1 VIYVYGVLRRGRR
14 ADVAAAGVEQAPIRG
29 VEHGDLVA
37 LVSDLDGTVLAA
49 AREVRAHWAVLDEVA
64 RSVTVLPVRFG
75 TVLEDDDAVR
85 ASLLEPNAE
94 RVKELLQVLDGRVQ
108 LNVRAHYDEDRLLAD
123 VIRAS
128 PTVAS
133 MRDRIKRLPEQAA
146 YYQRIQ
152 LGEAVAAE
160 VARRRD
166 NDARL
171 ALEALEPHAVASLVE
186 EPRGSDGAFALA
198 FLVERGAVDAFGAAV
213 ARFREQAGDRLRIRF
228 IGPLPPYSFTDDELR
243 AGSPAWA

>member
-1 VIYVYGVLRRGRR
+1 MIYVYGVLRRGRR
-14 ADVAAAGVEQAPIRG
+14 ADVAAAGVEQAPVRG
-29 VEHGDLVA
+29 VEHGDLLA

-75 TVLEDDDAVR
+75 TVLENDDAVR

-94 RVKELLQVLDGRVQ
+94 RIAELLEVLDGRVQ

-123 VIRAS
+123 IVRAS

-152 LGEAVAAE
+152 LGEAVAGE
-160 VARRRD
+160 VARRREA
-166 NDARL
+166 DASL

-228 IGPLPPYSFTDDELR
+228 IGPLPPYGFTDDELR

>member
-1 VIYVYGVLRRGRR
+1 MIYVYGVLRRGRR
-14 ADVAAAGVEQAPIRG
+14 ADVAAAGVEQAPVRG

-94 RVKELLQVLDGRVQ
+94 RIAELLEVLDGRVQ

-123 VIRAS
+123 IVRAS

-152 LGEAVAAE
+152 LGEAVAGE
-160 VARRRD
+160 VARRREA
-166 NDARL
+166 DASL

-213 ARFREQAGDRLRIRF
+213 ARFREHAGDRLRIRF
-228 IGPLPPYSFTDDELR
+228 IGPLPPYGFTDDELR